1 MKSARRWPARVWAQR
16 RWVYAAYMLYGVTRI
31 PARTGYRL
39 ISPVCD
45 TRLTME
51 NAGLSLTKVPHIVL
65 FGLFFLITVVQF
77 DHIDRSALTWSLGA
91 TLALGLIIELEEGA
105 TRTGNCRI
113 TDVLPDLLGALIV
126 AALLMIVTMVAA
138 HVFGPRRRDSIVKH
152 IV

>member
-1 MKSARRWPARVWAQR
+1 
-16 RWVYAAYMLYGVTRI
+16 MLYGVTRI

-45 TRLTME
+45 TRLTLE
-51 NAGLSLTKVPHIVL
+51 NAGLSLTKVPHIVM

-77 DHIDRSALTWSLGA
+77 DRIDRRALTWSLGA
-91 TLALGLIIELEEGA
+91 TLALGVIVELEEGA

-126 AALLMIVTMVAA
+126 AAVLMIVTMIGTR
-138 HVFGPRRRDSIVKH
+138 VFGPRRRDPIIKH
-152 IV
+152 TV